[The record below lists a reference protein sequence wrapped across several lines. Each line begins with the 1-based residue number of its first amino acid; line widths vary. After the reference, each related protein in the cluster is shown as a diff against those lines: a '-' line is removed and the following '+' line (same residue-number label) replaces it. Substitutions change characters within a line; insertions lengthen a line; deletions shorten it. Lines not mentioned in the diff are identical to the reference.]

1 MSPGR
6 KGIEKSPI
14 LNKSMNTSKVYNYN
28 LLNDQTPPKGTS
40 ITMEN
45 SERVESDERRKRE
58 LTGHSILNNLDI
70 SMTQT

>member
-28 LLNDQTPPKGTS
+28 LLNDQTPPKGTP

-45 SERVESDERRKRE
+45 SERVESYERRKRE
-58 LTGHSILNNLDI
+58 LTGHSILNNLDL